1 MRPSPAS
8 GYNHGSSFPQQYV
21 TWKGTGLSQ
30 TPVGITAGT
39 IRPLTNLDYGNNAV
53 YGSPF
58 NVYVDGKFVRR
69 GVSGFW
75 GKARPIKHARKGA
88 IPRVAI
94 EGAIDEQEYIQ
105 MDRNINREVKSS
117 SQGTLVKQMIDNP
130 GGYSV
135 KQNTLLN
142 LPTNCQG
149 ICVSANLYPNIPY
162 LTENPEP
169 VTTSPGFCC
178 NPEKKARR
186 RVLPASTNLKQNY
199 YTTHIQYME
208 NRCKTYEQR
217 AFNFVRPAI
226 PLSDAEAKPGSPAAE
241 YNTYVANCQPNG
253 EIYTASEA
261 ALVAEI
267 LLILQNQ
274 GIIPSTEADK
284 LIYRG
289 IVTFKELV
297 NFIEYQIPEPNKE
310 RAIIIYDAFVSNPY
324 TGVPITGP
332 TNPLGCKLVVYK
344 PNNYQF
350 AQQGAVSSSTLNL
363 KLNVTTIEK
372 NLAHLPKNIILK
384 NKAPPCQPGNYI
396 RTFQNPRMCHQKTND
411 IVIYNTTPF

>member
-1 MRPSPAS
+1 MSSAFYPLGMRPSPSS
-8 GYNHGSSFPQQYV
+8 GYNHKSSFPQQYI

-39 IRPLTNLDYGNNAV
+39 IRPLTNKDYGNNFPA
-53 YGSPF
+53 PF
-58 NVYVDGKFVRR
+58 
-69 GVSGFW
+69 

-94 EGAIDEQEYIQ
+94 DNANSYQEYIQ
-105 MDRNINREVKSS
+105 MDRNVNREVKSS

-142 LPTNCQG
+142 APSNCQG

-169 VTTSPGFCC
+169 ISTSPGFCC

-217 AFNFVRPAI
+217 AFNFVRSAL
-226 PLSDAEAKPGSPAAE
+226 PLSDPDAKPGSPAAE
-241 YNTYVANCQPNG
+241 SNTYVANCQPNG

-261 ALVAEI
+261 ALVAQI
-267 LLILQNQ
+267 LLIMQDEGVIASND
-274 GIIPSTEADK
+274 AAK
-284 LIYRG
+284 LIYRQ
-289 IVTFKELV
+289 ITTFKTLVTFIQNL
-297 NFIEYQIPEPNKE
+297 PEPNKTS
-310 RAIIIYDAFVSNPY
+310 AIVIYDAFVLNPY

-332 TNPLGCKLVVYK
+332 TDPLGCKLVVYK
-344 PNNYQF
+344 PNNFQF

-372 NLAHLPKNIILK
+372 NLAHLPRNIILK
-384 NKAPPCQPGNYI
+384 NKAPTCQAGNYI
-396 RTFQNPRMCHQKTND
+396 GTFQNPRMCHQKTND
-411 IVIYNTTPF
+411 IVIYNNSPF

>member
-1 MRPSPAS
+1 MSSAFYPLGMRPSPAS
-8 GYNHGSSFPQQYV
+8 GYNHSSSFPQQYV

-39 IRPLTNLDYGNNAV
+39 IRPLTNKDYGNNFPAA
-53 YGSPF
+53 F
-58 NVYVDGKFVRR
+58 
-69 GVSGFW
+69 

-94 EGAIDEQEYIQ
+94 EGANSYEEYIEL
-105 MDRNINREVKSS
+105 DRNINREVKSS

-130 GGYSV
+130 GSYSV

-142 LPTNCQG
+142 APSNCQG

-169 VTTSPGFCC
+169 ISTSPVFCC

-186 RVLPASTNLKQNY
+186 RVLPASTKLKQNY

-217 AFNFVRPAI
+217 AFNFVRPVI
-226 PLSDAEAKPGSPAAE
+226 PLSDAEAKPGSPSAE

-253 EIYTASEA
+253 EIYAASEA

-267 LLILQNQ
+267 LLILQNEA
-274 GIIPSTEADK
+274 IIASNDAAK
-284 LIYRG
+284 LIYKQ
-289 IVTFKELV
+289 ITTFKILIT
-297 NFIEYQIPEPNKE
+297 FIKNLPEPNQTK
-310 RAIIIYDAFVSNPY
+310 AIIIYDIFVLNPY
-324 TGVPITGP
+324 SGVPITGP

-344 PNNYQF
+344 PNNFQF

-384 NKAPPCQPGNYI
+384 NKAPTCQAGNYI
-396 RTFQNPRMCHQKTND
+396 GTFQNPRMCHQKTND
-411 IVIYNTTPF
+411 IVIYNNTPF

>member
-1 MRPSPAS
+1 MSSAFYPLGMRPTPSS
-8 GYNHGSSFPQQYV
+8 GYNHSSSFPQQYI

-39 IRPLTNLDYGNNAV
+39 IRPLTNKDYGNNFPA
-53 YGSPF
+53 PF
-58 NVYVDGKFVRR
+58 
-69 GVSGFW
+69 

-94 EGAIDEQEYIQ
+94 DNVIDSHEYIQ
-105 MDRNINREVKSS
+105 LDRNINREVRSS

-142 LPTNCQG
+142 APTNCQG

-169 VTTSPGFCC
+169 VSTSPGFCC

-186 RVLPASTNLKQNY
+186 RVLPASTKLKQNY

-226 PLSDAEAKPGSPAAE
+226 PLSDADAKPGSPAAE

-253 EIYTASEA
+253 EIYAASEA
-261 ALVAEI
+261 ALVAQI
-267 LLILQNQ
+267 LLILQND
-274 GIIPSTEADK
+274 GIIASSDAAK
-284 LIYRG
+284 LIYKQ
-289 IVTFKELV
+289 ITTFKLLV
-297 NFIEYQIPEPNKE
+297 NFIQNLPEPNKTS
-310 RAIIIYDAFVSNPY
+310 AIIVYDSFVLNPY
-324 TGVPITGP
+324 TGVPLTGP
-332 TNPLGCKLVVYK
+332 SNPQGCKLVVYK

-372 NLAHLPKNIILK
+372 NLAHLPKSNILK
-384 NKAPPCQPGNYI
+384 NKAPVCQAGNYI
-396 RTFQNPRMCHQKTND
+396 GTFQNPRMCHQKTND
-411 IVIYNTTPF
+411 IVIYNNTPF

>member
-1 MRPSPAS
+1 MSSAFYPLGMRPTPSS
-8 GYNHGSSFPQQYV
+8 GYNHSSSFPQQYI

-39 IRPLTNLDYGNNAV
+39 IRPLTNKDYGNNFPA
-53 YGSPF
+53 PF
-58 NVYVDGKFVRR
+58 
-69 GVSGFW
+69 

-94 EGAIDEQEYIQ
+94 DNVIDSHEYIQ
-105 MDRNINREVKSS
+105 LDRNINREVRSS

-142 LPTNCQG
+142 APTNCQG

-169 VTTSPGFCC
+169 VSTSPGFCC

-186 RVLPASTNLKQNY
+186 RVLPASTKLKQNY

-226 PLSDAEAKPGSPAAE
+226 PLSDADAKPGSPAAE

-253 EIYTASEA
+253 EIYAASEA
-261 ALVAEI
+261 ALVAQI
-267 LLILQNQ
+267 LLILQND
-274 GIIPSTEADK
+274 GIIASSDAAK
-284 LIYRG
+284 LIYKQ
-289 IVTFKELV
+289 ITTFKLLV
-297 NFIEYQIPEPNKE
+297 NFIQNLPEPNKTS
-310 RAIIIYDAFVSNPY
+310 AIIVYDSFVLNPY

-332 TNPLGCKLVVYK
+332 SNPQGCKLVVYK

-372 NLAHLPKNIILK
+372 NLAHLPKSNILK
-384 NKAPPCQPGNYI
+384 NKAPVCQAGNYI
-396 RTFQNPRMCHQKTND
+396 GTFQNPRMCHQKTND
-411 IVIYNTTPF
+411 IVIYNNTPF

>member
-1 MRPSPAS
+1 MSSAFYPLGMRPSPAS
-8 GYNHGSSFPQQYV
+8 GYNHGSSFPQQYI

-39 IRPLTNLDYGNNAV
+39 IRPLTNLDYGNNFPA
-53 YGSPF
+53 PF
-58 NVYVDGKFVRR
+58 
-69 GVSGFW
+69 

-88 IPRVAI
+88 IPRVS
-94 EGAIDEQEYIQ
+94 IDDATSYQDYVQI
-105 MDRNINREVKSS
+105 DRNLNREVKSS
-117 SQGTLVKQMIDNP
+117 TPGTLVKQMIDNP
-130 GGYSV
+130 GSYSV

-142 LPTNCQG
+142 LPSNCQG

-169 VTTSPGFCC
+169 ITTSPRFCC
-178 NPEKKARR
+178 NEEKKARR

-217 AFNFVRPAI
+217 AFNFVRPAV
-226 PLSDAEAKPGSPAAE
+226 PLSDPEAKPGSPAAE

-267 LLILQNQ
+267 LLILQNE
-274 GIIPSTEADK
+274 GIISSNDAAK
-284 LIYRG
+284 LVYRQ
-289 IVTFKELV
+289 ITTFKALIT
-297 NFIEYQIPEPNKE
+297 FIDNLPEPNKE
-310 RAIIIYDAFVSNPY
+310 SAIIIYDSFVLNPY

-332 TNPLGCKLVVYK
+332 TDPLGCKLVVYK

>member
-1 MRPSPAS
+1 MSSAFYPLGMRPSPAS
-8 GYNHGSSFPQQYV
+8 GYNHGSSFPQQYI

-39 IRPLTNLDYGNNAV
+39 IRPLTNKDYGNNFPA
-53 YGSPF
+53 PF
-58 NVYVDGKFVRR
+58 
-69 GVSGFW
+69 

-94 EGAIDEQEYIQ
+94 NNAFDSQEYIQ
-105 MDRNINREVKSS
+105 MDRNINREVRSS

-142 LPTNCQG
+142 APSNCQG

-162 LTENPEP
+162 LTDNPEP
-169 VTTSPGFCC
+169 VSTSPGFCC

-186 RVLPASTNLKQNY
+186 RVLPASTKLKQNY

-217 AFNFVRPAI
+217 AFNFVRPAV
-226 PLSDAEAKPGSPAAE
+226 PLSDSDAKPGSPAAE

-261 ALVAEI
+261 ALVAQI
-267 LLILQNQ
+267 LLIMQDEGVIASND
-274 GIIPSTEADK
+274 AAK
-284 LIYRG
+284 LIYKQ
-289 IVTFKELV
+289 ITTFKVLVTFIQNL
-297 NFIEYQIPEPNKE
+297 PEPNKTS
-310 RAIIIYDAFVSNPY
+310 AIVIYDSFVLNPY

-332 TNPLGCKLVVYK
+332 SNPLGCKLVVYK

-372 NLAHLPKNIILK
+372 NLAHLSKNIILK
-384 NKAPPCQPGNYI
+384 NKAPTCQAGNYI
-396 RTFQNPRMCHQKTND
+396 GTFQNPRMCHQKTND
-411 IVIYNTTPF
+411 IVIYNNSPF

>member
-1 MRPSPAS
+1 MSSAFYPLGMRPSPAS
-8 GYNHGSSFPQQYV
+8 GYNHKSSFPQQYI

-39 IRPLTNLDYGNNAV
+39 IRPLTNLDYGNNFPA
-53 YGSPF
+53 PF
-58 NVYVDGKFVRR
+58 
-69 GVSGFW
+69 

-88 IPRVAI
+88 IPRVS
-94 EGAIDEQEYIQ
+94 IDDATSYQDYVQI
-105 MDRNINREVKSS
+105 DRNLNREVKSS
-117 SQGTLVKQMIDNP
+117 TPGTLVKQMIDNP
-130 GGYSV
+130 GSYSV

-142 LPTNCQG
+142 LPSNCQG

-169 VTTSPGFCC
+169 ITTSPRFCC
-178 NPEKKARR
+178 NEEKKARR

-217 AFNFVRPAI
+217 AFNFVRPAV
-226 PLSDAEAKPGSPAAE
+226 PLSDPEAKPGSPAAE

-267 LLILQNQ
+267 LLILQNE
-274 GIIPSTEADK
+274 GIISSNDAAK
-284 LIYRG
+284 LVYRQ
-289 IVTFKELV
+289 ITTFKALIT
-297 NFIEYQIPEPNKE
+297 FIDNLPEPNKE
-310 RAIIIYDAFVSNPY
+310 SAIIVYDSFVLNPY

-332 TNPLGCKLVVYK
+332 TDPLGCKLVVYK

>member
-1 MRPSPAS
+1 MSSAFYPLGMRPTPSS
-8 GYNHGSSFPQQYV
+8 GYNHKSSFPQQYI
-21 TWKGTGLSQ
+21 TWKGTGLSK

-39 IRPLTNLDYGNNAV
+39 IRPLTNKDYGNNFPA
-53 YGSPF
+53 PF
-58 NVYVDGKFVRR
+58 
-69 GVSGFW
+69 

-94 EGAIDEQEYIQ
+94 DNAIDEQEYIQ
-105 MDRNINREVKSS
+105 LDRNINREVRSS
-117 SQGTLVKQMIDNP
+117 TPGTLVKQMIDNP
-130 GGYSV
+130 GSYSV

-142 LPTNCQG
+142 APTNCQG

-162 LTENPEP
+162 LTDNPEP
-169 VTTSPGFCC
+169 VSTSPGFCC

-186 RVLPASTNLKQNY
+186 RVLPASTKLKQNY
-199 YTTHIQYME
+199 YTTHIEYME

-226 PLSDAEAKPGSPAAE
+226 PLSDADAKPGSPAAE

-261 ALVAEI
+261 ALVAQI
-267 LLILQNQ
+267 LLILQND
-274 GIIPSTEADK
+274 GIIASNDAAK
-284 LIYRG
+284 LIYKQ
-289 IVTFKELV
+289 ITTFKTLVTFIQNLP
-297 NFIEYQIPEPNKE
+297 QPNKSS
-310 RAIIIYDAFVSNPY
+310 AIIIYDAFVLNPY

-332 TNPLGCKLVVYK
+332 SDPLGCKLVVYK

-372 NLAHLPKNIILK
+372 NLAHLPKTNILK
-384 NKAPPCQPGNYI
+384 NKAPTCQAGTYI
-396 RTFQNPRMCHQKTND
+396 GTFQNPRMCHQKTND
-411 IVIYNTTPF
+411 IVIYNNTPF

>member
-1 MRPSPAS
+1 MSSAFYPLGMRPSPAS
-8 GYNHGSSFPQQYV
+8 GYNHSSSFPQQYI

-39 IRPLTNLDYGNNAV
+39 IRPLTNLDYGNNFPA
-53 YGSPF
+53 PF
-58 NVYVDGKFVRR
+58 GKP
-69 GVSGFW
+69 
-75 GKARPIKHARKGA
+75 RPIKHARKGA
-88 IPRVAI
+88 IPRVTINDATSY
-94 EGAIDEQEYIQ
+94 EDYVQ

-117 SQGTLVKQMIDNP
+117 TPGTLVKQMIDNP
-130 GGYSV
+130 GSYSV

-162 LTENPEP
+162 LTDNPEP
-169 VTTSPGFCC
+169 ISTSPGFCC

-226 PLSDAEAKPGSPAAE
+226 PLSDPEAKPGSPNAE

-274 GIIPSTEADK
+274 GIIASNDAAK
-284 LIYRG
+284 LIYKQ
-289 IVTFKELV
+289 ITTFKTLVTFIQNL
-297 NFIEYQIPEPNKE
+297 PEPNKE
-310 RAIIIYDAFVSNPY
+310 SAIVVYDAFVLNPY

-344 PNNYQF
+344 PNNFQF

>member
-1 MRPSPAS
+1 MSSAFYPLGMRPSPAS
-8 GYNHGSSFPQQYV
+8 GYNHSSSFPQQYI

-39 IRPLTNLDYGNNAV
+39 IRPLTNKDYGNNFPA
-53 YGSPF
+53 PF
-58 NVYVDGKFVRR
+58 
-69 GVSGFW
+69 

-94 EGAIDEQEYIQ
+94 DDATSYGDYIQ
-105 MDRNINREVKSS
+105 IDRNLNREVKSS
-117 SQGTLVKQMIDNP
+117 TPGTLVKQMIDNP
-130 GGYSV
+130 GSYSV

-142 LPTNCQG
+142 LPSNCQG

-169 VTTSPGFCC
+169 VSTSPGFCC
-178 NPEKKARR
+178 NEEKKARR

-217 AFNFVRPAI
+217 AFNFVRPAV
-226 PLSDAEAKPGSPAAE
+226 PLSDPDAKPGSPAAE

-267 LLILQNQ
+267 LLILQNE
-274 GIIPSTEADK
+274 GIIASNDAAK
-284 LIYRG
+284 LIYRQ
-289 IVTFKELV
+289 ITTFKTLVTFIQNL
-297 NFIEYQIPEPNKE
+297 PEPNKE
-310 RAIIIYDAFVSNPY
+310 SAIIIYDSFVLNPY

-332 TNPLGCKLVVYK
+332 TDPLGCKLVVYK

-372 NLAHLPKNIILK
+372 NLAHLPKTIILK
-384 NKAPPCQPGNYI
+384 NKAPACQAGTYI
-396 RTFQNPRMCHQKTND
+396 GTFQNPRMCHQKTND

>member
-1 MRPSPAS
+1 MSSAFYPLGMRPTPSS
-8 GYNHGSSFPQQYV
+8 GYNHSSSFPQQYI

-39 IRPLTNLDYGNNAV
+39 IRPLTNKDYGNNFPA
-53 YGSPF
+53 PF
-58 NVYVDGKFVRR
+58 
-69 GVSGFW
+69 

-94 EGAIDEQEYIQ
+94 DNVIDSHEYIQ
-105 MDRNINREVKSS
+105 LDRNINREVRSS

-142 LPTNCQG
+142 APTNCQG

-169 VTTSPGFCC
+169 VSTSPGFCC

-186 RVLPASTNLKQNY
+186 RVLPASTKLKQNY

-226 PLSDAEAKPGSPAAE
+226 PLSDADAKPGSPAAE

-253 EIYTASEA
+253 EIYAASEA
-261 ALVAEI
+261 ALVAQI
-267 LLILQNQ
+267 LLILQND
-274 GIIPSTEADK
+274 GIIASSDAAK
-284 LIYRG
+284 LIYKQ
-289 IVTFKELV
+289 ITTFKLLV
-297 NFIEYQIPEPNKE
+297 NFIQNLPEPNKTS
-310 RAIIIYDAFVSNPY
+310 AIIVYDSFVLNPY

-332 TNPLGCKLVVYK
+332 SNPQGCKLVVYK

-372 NLAHLPKNIILK
+372 NLAHLPKSNILK
-384 NKAPPCQPGNYI
+384 NKAPVCQAGTYI
-396 RTFQNPRMCHQKTND
+396 GTFQNPRMCHQKTND
-411 IVIYNTTPF
+411 IVIYNNTPF

>member
-1 MRPSPAS
+1 MSSAFYPLGMRPSPAS
-8 GYNHGSSFPQQYV
+8 GYNHKSSFPQQYI

-39 IRPLTNLDYGNNAV
+39 IRPLTNKDYGNNFPA
-53 YGSPF
+53 PF
-58 NVYVDGKFVRR
+58 
-69 GVSGFW
+69 

-94 EGAIDEQEYIQ
+94 NNATSYQNYVQI
-105 MDRNINREVKSS
+105 DRNLNREVKSS
-117 SQGTLVKQMIDNP
+117 TPGTLVKQMIDNP
-130 GGYSV
+130 GSYSV

-142 LPTNCQG
+142 APSNCQG

-169 VTTSPGFCC
+169 VSTSPTFCC
-178 NPEKKARR
+178 NEERKARR

-226 PLSDAEAKPGSPAAE
+226 PLSDPEAKPGSPAAE

-253 EIYTASEA
+253 EIYAASEA

-267 LLILQNQ
+267 LLILQNE
-274 GIIPSTEADK
+274 GIISSNNAAK
-284 LIYRG
+284 LVYRQ
-289 IVTFKELV
+289 ITTFKALIT
-297 NFIEYQIPEPNKE
+297 FIDNLPEPNKE
-310 RAIIIYDAFVSNPY
+310 SAIIVYDSFVLNPY

-332 TNPLGCKLVVYK
+332 TDPLGCKLVVYK

-372 NLAHLPKNIILK
+372 NLAHLPKSIILK
-384 NKAPPCQPGNYI
+384 NKAPACQAGTYI
-396 RTFQNPRMCHQKTND
+396 GTFQNPRMCHQKTND
-411 IVIYNTTPF
+411 IVI